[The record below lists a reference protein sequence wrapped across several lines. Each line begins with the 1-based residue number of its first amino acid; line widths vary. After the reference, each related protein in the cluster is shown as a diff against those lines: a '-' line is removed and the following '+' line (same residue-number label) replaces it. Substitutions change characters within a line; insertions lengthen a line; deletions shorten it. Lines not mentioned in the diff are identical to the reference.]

1 VLLNVV
7 KDEVLKKVVLS
18 CVIIF
23 ISLYLYGFPK
33 KNFDDI
39 QTYLGVKNSVSQL
52 CELNT
57 NLLRIKTDPNCQDF
71 SRNICMENI
80 FLIDVRYIK
89 TLNDET
95 AQSIYPLNLLAES
108 KAPVSVSSSSECEKF
123 INDGYGYESKYSTN
137 IKTPLLN
144 VIYYVFALASFFY
157 ISKKE

>member
-1 VLLNVV
+1 M
-7 KDEVLKKVVLS
+7 
-18 CVIIF
+18 
-23 ISLYLYGFPK
+23 YGFPK
-33 KNFDDI
+33 NNFDDI
-39 QTYLGVKNSVSQL
+39 NTYLGVKNSVSQL

-89 TLNDET
+89 SLNDET
-95 AQSIYPLNLLAES
+95 ALKAYIHLTYLAES

-123 INDGYGYESKYSTN
+123 INDGYGYKSKYSKN
-137 IKTPLLN
+137 IKTPVLN